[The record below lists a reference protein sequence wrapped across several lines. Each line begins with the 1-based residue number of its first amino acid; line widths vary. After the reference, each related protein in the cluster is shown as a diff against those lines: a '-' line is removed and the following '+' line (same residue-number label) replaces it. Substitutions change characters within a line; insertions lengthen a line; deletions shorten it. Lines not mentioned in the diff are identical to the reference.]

1 MEKSYQVL
9 GKSEPVKAHLTF
21 CLATVTRQV
30 CMRAYKCLLPGGK
43 RERLCVNNLKY
54 IYTLR

>member
-9 GKSEPVKAHLTF
+9 GKSEAVKAHLTF

-43 RERLCVNNLKY
+43 RERLCVK
-54 IYTLR
+54 